1 MIECA
6 HERKNNMF
14 GSSSKL
20 DAESTGNL
28 AHSASVCSDISNRT
42 KMDIVCIIDVVQSSN
57 LAHRKRALEEVKQ
70 ASMIV
75 NANLF
80 IVSFEKLDFG
90 ETAELDTFYNADVAI
105 VDLSIQFQQSSLFY
119 HLGLRESFGMKQNI
133 MLYNDLDTEV
143 TLRLKLSC
151 GSYTFLSYKLE
162 DCGTCLTTNT
172 SFQDESGG
180 SAFEPRVPV
189 TVKLKNLLK
198 DVEIQTKVHI
208 KEKFLSD
215 LRKARDNYS
224 GEELRKK
231 LLIMRKR
238 LDDPHVLSGDVVHT
252 MLISFRD
259 VQDYDAM
266 VQLVEDIQTIPNKKN
281 YVQTPALR
289 YLYPF
294 ALNRRNKPGD
304 RKKALQVI
312 ELALKK
318 KENHIPDM
326 VCLCGR
332 IYKDKFVESSFEDK
346 TALEHAI
353 HWYRKGFEVQPNE
366 YAGINLA
373 TLLLVAGNEFSK
385 SDELQHIGMVLNNL
399 IGKKGSLSSLNEYWA
414 VATFFEISVLAE
426 DYGKAIQ
433 AAECMFK
440 LKPSIWYLKSTV
452 GNIELIDKFRKKNEE
467 IEYTVEKDIFKFWME
482 YFVEATKTEIDDS
495 IRFPILVLEQLKVY
509 MPSYVVVN
517 LGAEEKSIFLCNQC
531 IKCTRNICK
540 QIHKWLFVASMI
552 RSVSLCKIDDRC
564 LFLYVHANSDDFQM
578 YFPSSQHR
586 QRFYDLVKKVTEGE
600 EGMMNNLDE
609 DSTEEP
615 INFEY
620 ELNDSQ
626 TKKILGKGTYGIV
639 YAALDLNTQVR
650 IAVKEIPERNI
661 GYVQPLHEEIKLH
674 SQLYHRNIVRY
685 LGSISEDGFFKIIM
699 EQVPGGSL
707 SALLRSKWGPLKGNE
722 PTISFYTKQIL
733 EGLKYLHDQK
743 IVHRDIKGDNVLV
756 NTYSGVVKISDFG
769 TSKRLAGLC
778 PSTGTFTGTL
788 QYMAPE
794 VIDKGQREYGAPA
807 DIWSLGCT
815 VVEMATGEPPFTE
828 LGSAV
833 AAVFKVG
840 FYKTHPEIPVELS
853 DRASNFILRC
863 FTVDPD
869 KRATATDLLE
879 DLFMNEKKKTSKALI
894 APLEFNRS
902 VSVPVEKGGKTN
914 PISSN
919 QENINKNPSK
929 QRVLKEDS
937 WLTISQ
943 PEKIKQDQF
952 LSSISLPN
960 MQYSYNSL
968 DGQRYNRRE
977 SSGALASP
985 EIDMG
990 TAGSTAEAEHD
1001 GFYRLKKDSQRRTTL
1016 ARVLAQDQATLGK
1029 VWLQFICREFGQP
1042 KLTSEHLEVLMK
1054 GLRDYIMDQN
1064 RDVVERTIYSLK
1076 EQLNFDAVAVHQLHI
1091 SLCLFKDAAKSVLRL
1106 HNIKPHWMFTLD
1118 TLVSSAVNAVIA
1130 VLKPEFEDNLAA
1142 KDTKLDGSDFSAITD
1157 DTKTSSPSFS
1167 SSIKSHKTDDSYL
1180 DGPSTKSRR
1189 LIMFQ
1194 AENHRF
1200 LEEVLECQ
1208 NSLLKKM
1215 VEDQKDLM
1223 SLLKWTA
1230 EQNAAIRD
1238 DYCCSSCRN
1247 CSQEFRDFD
1256 YKNSAD
1262 CRFEDLVKWLR
1273 DISIDEHSIKIL
1285 VNEQFL
1291 LDQIQLEVTRE
1302 DLRGLGLKRGVE
1314 LRLWKEIE
1322 RYRENNLSSSDGTMP
1337 SVTPQSLLPSST
1349 DNNYYTFDSLQQMQS
1364 SHLMNNHINNNYV

>member
-1 MIECA
+1 MIECVY
-6 HERKNNMF
+6 ERKNNMF
-14 GSSSKL
+14 GSSNKL
-20 DAESTGNL
+20 DVESTGNL

-42 KMDIVCIIDVVQSSN
+42 KMDIVCIIDVVQTSN

-80 IVSFEKLDFG
+80 IVLFEKLDFG

-172 SFQDESGG
+172 SFQDENGA

-189 TVKLKNLLK
+189 TVKLRNLLK

-215 LRKARDNYS
+215 LRKARENYS

-281 YVQTPALR
+281 YIQTPALR

-304 RKKALQVI
+304 RKKALEVI

-346 TALEHAI
+346 TSLENAI

-385 SDELQHIGMVLNNL
+385 SEELQHIGMVLNNL

-452 GNIELIDKFRKKNEE
+452 GNIELIDKFRKNSEE
-467 IEYTVEKDIFKFWME
+467 VEYTLEKDIFKFWME
-482 YFVEATKTEIDDS
+482 YFVEATKTEIDDT

-531 IKCTRNICK
+531 IKCTRNACK
-540 QIHKWLFVASMI
+540 QVHKWLFVASMI
-552 RSVSLCKIDDRC
+552 RSVSLCKIDERC

-578 YFPSSQHR
+578 YFPSSQYR
-586 QRFYDLVKKVTEGE
+586 QRFYDLVKKMTEGE
-600 EGMMNNLDE
+600 EGMMTNLDE
-609 DSTEEP
+609 DSTEEQ

-650 IAVKEIPERNI
+650 IAVKEIPERNL

-879 DLFMNEKKKTSKALI
+879 DSFMNEKKKTSKALI

-902 VSVPVEKGGKTN
+902 VSVPVEKGIKTN
-914 PISSN
+914 QVSVN
-919 QENINKNPSK
+919 QDNINKSPSK
-929 QRVLKEDS
+929 HVLKED
-937 WLTISQ
+937 
-943 PEKIKQDQF
+943 
-952 LSSISLPN
+952 
-960 MQYSYNSL
+960 SL
-968 DGQRYNRRE
+968 DGQRYNRRQ

-1029 VWLQFICREFGQP
+1029 VWLQFIRREFGQP
-1042 KLTSEHLEVLMK
+1042 KLTGEHLEVLMK
-1054 GLRDYIMDQN
+1054 GLRDYITDQN
-1064 RDVVERTIYSLK
+1064 KNIVERTIYSLK

-1118 TLVSSAVNAVIA
+1118 TLVSSAVNAAIA
-1130 VLKPEFEDNLAA
+1130 VLKPEYDENITA
-1142 KDTKLDGSDFSAITD
+1142 KDVKPDGSIFTAVTD
-1157 DTKTSSPSFS
+1157 DTKTSSPSFC
-1167 SSIKSHKTDDSYL
+1167 SSIKSHKTDDSCYL
-1180 DGPSTKSRR
+1180 DSSPTKSWRE
-1189 LIMFQ
+1189 MFHSFDF
-1194 AENHRF
+1194 NRF

-1208 NSLLKKM
+1208 NGFLKKM

-1223 SLLKWTA
+1223 ALLKWTA
-1230 EQNAAIRD
+1230 EQNAAICGD
-1238 DYCCSSCRN
+1238 FCCTPCRN
-1247 CSQEFRDFD
+1247 CCREFKDFN
-1256 YKNSAD
+1256 YENSAD
-1262 CRFEDLVKWLR
+1262 GCCKDLIKWLR
-1273 DISIDEHSIKIL
+1273 DIGIDEHSIKIL
-1285 VNEQFL
+1285 VNEQFM
-1291 LDQIQLEVTRE
+1291 LDQIQLDVTRE
-1302 DLRGLGLKRGVE
+1302 DLRDLGLKRGVE

-1322 RYRENNLSSSDGTMP
+1322 RHRENNVSSSGRTTA
-1337 SVTPQSLLPSST
+1337 SVTPRTSSPSSST
-1349 DNNYYTFDSLQQMQS
+1349 NNNNYTSDVLQQLQS
-1364 SHLMNNHINNNYV
+1364 IRQTSNQINNNFDL

>member
-1 MIECA
+1 MIECVY
-6 HERKNNMF
+6 ERKNNMF

-20 DAESTGNL
+20 DVESTGNL
-28 AHSASVCSDISNRT
+28 AHSASVSSDISNRT

-80 IVSFEKLDFG
+80 IVLFEKLDFG

-172 SFQDESGG
+172 SFQDDNGT

-215 LRKARDNYS
+215 LRKARENYS

-281 YVQTPALR
+281 YIQTPALR

-304 RKKALQVI
+304 RKKALEVI

-318 KENHIPDM
+318 KENQIPDM

-346 TALEHAI
+346 TALENAI

-385 SDELQHIGMVLNNL
+385 SEELQHIGMVLNNL

-452 GNIELIDKFRKKNEE
+452 GNIELIDKFRKNSEE
-467 IEYTVEKDIFKFWME
+467 VEYTLEKDIFKFWME
-482 YFVEATKTEIDDS
+482 YFVEATKTEIDDT

-531 IKCTRNICK
+531 IKCTRNACK
-540 QIHKWLFVASMI
+540 QVHKWLFVASMI

-578 YFPSSQHR
+578 YFPSSQYR
-586 QRFYDLVKKVTEGE
+586 QRFYDLVKKMTEGE
-600 EGMMNNLDE
+600 EGMMTNLDE
-609 DSTEEP
+609 DSTEEQ

-650 IAVKEIPERNI
+650 IAVKEIPERNL

-840 FYKTHPEIPVELS
+840 FYKTHPEIPDELS

-879 DLFMNEKKKTSKALI
+879 DSFMNEKKKTSKALI

-902 VSVPVEKGGKTN
+902 VSVPVEKGIKTN
-914 PISSN
+914 QVSVN
-919 QENINKNPSK
+919 QENINKSPSK
-929 QRVLKEDS
+929 HVLKED
-937 WLTISQ
+937 
-943 PEKIKQDQF
+943 
-952 LSSISLPN
+952 
-960 MQYSYNSL
+960 SL
-968 DGQRYNRRE
+968 DGQRYNRRQ

-1029 VWLQFICREFGQP
+1029 VWMQFIRREFGQP

-1054 GLRDYIMDQN
+1054 GLRDYITDQN
-1064 RDVVERTIYSLK
+1064 RNIVERTIYNLK
-1076 EQLNFDAVAVHQLHI
+1076 EQLNFDTVAVHQLHI

-1130 VLKPEFEDNLAA
+1130 VLKPEFDENIAV
-1142 KDTKLDGSDFSAITD
+1142 KDVKPDGSIFTAITD
-1157 DTKTSSPSFS
+1157 DTKTSSPSFC
-1167 SSIKSHKTDDSYL
+1167 SSIKSHKTDDSCYMESS
-1180 DGPSTKSRR
+1180 PTKSWRE
-1189 LIMFQ
+1189 MF
-1194 AENHRF
+1194 HRF

-1208 NSLLKKM
+1208 NGFLKKM

-1223 SLLKWTA
+1223 ALLKWTV
-1230 EQNAAIRD
+1230 EQNAAICS
-1238 DYCCSSCRN
+1238 DYCCTSCRN
-1247 CSQEFRDFD
+1247 CCREFRDFNHE
-1256 YKNSAD
+1256 NSAD
-1262 CRFEDLVKWLR
+1262 DCYKDLIKWLR
-1273 DISIDEHSIKIL
+1273 DVGIDEHSIKIL

-1291 LDQIQLEVTRE
+1291 LDQILLDVTRD
-1302 DLRGLGLKRGVE
+1302 DLRDLGLKRGVE
-1314 LRLWKEIE
+1314 LRLWKEIQ
-1322 RYRENNLSSSDGTMP
+1322 RHREISSAGTNTT
-1337 SVTPQSLLPSST
+1337 SITPRSSLLPST
-1349 DNNYYTFDSLQQMQS
+1349 ANNNNYTSDVRQQLQP
-1364 SHLMNNHINNNYV
+1364 SHRTNNRINNNL